1 MSRSVKAT
9 YTFFVILF
17 SLGTYF
23 LIQSSVRDIGVNLM
37 TPLDASI
44 PLIPEFVWIYH
55 SLLPVIVLTSVF
67 IVDQRRNIF
76 TLIAACVASTI
87 VLNIFYIFYPA
98 FYPRSEYQIALSGM
112 SEHVLYWTRKIDGAN
127 NTFPSGHVTFAWLMF
142 WGIKNSLASHAKK
155 WLTPAFFIWASLVSF
170 STLAL
175 KQHYIVD
182 VFSGLAL
189 ATLTYL
195 ISKKIIQRD

>member
-37 TPLDASI
+37 TPLDDGI
-44 PLIPEFVWIYH
+44 PLIPDFVWIYH
-55 SLLPVIVLTSVF
+55 SLLPIIVLTSVF
-67 IVDQRRNIF
+67 IVDQRKNIY
-76 TLIAACVASTI
+76 TLIAACVVATVI
-87 VLNIFYIFYPA
+87 LNVFYIFYPS
-98 FYPRSEYQIALSGM
+98 FYPRSDYQIALSGL
-112 SEHVLYWTRKIDGAN
+112 SDHVLYWTRKIDGAN
-127 NTFPSGHVTFAWLMF
+127 NTFPSGHVTFSWLMF
-142 WGIKNSLASHAKK
+142 WAIKNSLASHTIK
-155 WLTPAFFIWASLVSF
+155 WLTPTFFIWASLVSF

-182 VFSGLAL
+182 VFSGIAL

-195 ISKKIIQRD
+195 MCMKIIQRD